1 MALKAVNSLTHSHE
15 QRVSVCT
22 WEKRHVKEEDRFVC
36 MANPP
41 ALSLDDQVRG
51 RLVLCLVS
59 SKSPHIEVLKLSP
72 RSYWEKVDLK
82 GSHRPLE
89 TGDMSTK
96 RLLAAS
102 PLLLVAFISW
112 MPLITGPKT
121 AGPIHHGLKP

>member
-1 MALKAVNSLTHSHE
+1 MASKAVNSLTHSPE
-15 QRVSVCT
+15 QRVSVCR
-22 WEKRHVKEEDRFVC
+22 WGKKRVKEEDSFLC
-36 MANPP
+36 MANLP

-59 SKSPHIEVLKLSP
+59 SRSPHIEVLTLGP

-82 GSHRPLE
+82 GSHRSLE
-89 TGDMSTK
+89 TGDVSTK
-96 RLLAAS
+96 GLWAAS
-102 PLLLVAFISW
+102 PLLVAFISW